1 MEWIEAL
8 VEVIGNFDAQPYVG
22 RTFEGSSRG
31 WYHRWRGRC
40 YRVPAEYLDSVYVH
54 IVHGRLRIYGVRLL
68 SWIRSCIRW
77 DCMES
82 RSSL

>member
-8 VEVIGNFDAQPYVG
+8 VEVIGNFV
-22 RTFEGSSRG
+22 RNHMSEGPLKDLSRG

-54 IVHGRLRIYGVRLL
+54 IVHGRLG
-68 SWIRSCIRW
+68 C
-77 DCMES
+77 
-82 RSSL
+82 